1 VKARKRGAKFGRKPK
16 LAEHQQTE
24 AKQRLAK
31 GETCRAIARTVGCI
45 TRPLAVWIAPVSA
58 FDAVDGFSTGAR
70 SPMT

>member
-16 LAEHQQTE
+16 LAEHQQAE

-31 GETCRAIARTVGCI
+31 GETCRARTVGCI

-58 FDAVDGFSTGAR
+58 FDALDGFSTGAR
-70 SPMT
+70 SPMM